1 MLQQSKWKITLMI
14 RNSNYTLQSDVWL
27 NANEP
32 YFAKCLLKCLD
43 MSTLKKFLR
52 WL

>member
-32 YFAKCLLKCLD
+32 YFAKCLLKN
-43 MSTLKKFLR
+43 
-52 WL
+52 